1 MTRPARKGWPI
12 WRPLIVLS
20 LASVILPGCVLK
32 KFSQL
37 ESNLQNFAGTSAI
50 TGTVMH
56 RASDRSRIIVTVFQ
70 NQNGNPEFV
79 YATRLLDENFF
90 VFLVNPGKTYYL
102 VAFDDRDGNM
112 AYNPGE
118 AVGMCGYPLPK
129 GLHVDDTKKYARCRI
144 TLIKRGKIPELFAAS
159 LSQAQTVQHNQ
170 VPLVAGKLAN
180 IEDARFSREYGEM
193 GLWKPFDFIKQIG
206 AGIYFLEPYNPNK
219 IPILFVNGAGGY
231 PQEWRFFFDNIDR
244 SKYQPWIYL
253 YPSGARLE
261 TAGRTLDMFIKSLH
275 KRFRFSTLYVTAHSM
290 GGLVA
295 RDFILRNRNGKH
307 DYVKLFVSFSTPW
320 SGHEAAELGAKY
332 SPTAIPSWIDL
343 QTNSD
348 FQKRIF
354 AQPLGPKVHYY
365 LFFGHKGRPS
375 NFNGNNDGTVSMA
388 SMLRSEA
395 QNESIGTHGFDED
408 HTSILLSQ
416 AVIETYNKI
425 LAATKP

>member
-1 MTRPARKGWPI
+1 MTGPVRKHAPI
-12 WRPLIVLS
+12 CLILVVLGA
-20 LASVILPGCVLK
+20 ASVFLQGCVLS

-37 ESNLQNFAGTSAI
+37 ESNLQNFAGTSAL

-56 RASDRSRIIVTVFQ
+56 RASDRTRIIVTVFED
-70 NQNGNPEFV
+70 QNGAAEFV

-102 VAFDDRDGNM
+102 VAFDDRDGNL
-112 AYNPGE
+112 AYTPGE

-129 GLHVDDTKKYARCRI
+129 RLYVDETNMYARCRI
-144 TLIKRGKIPELFAAS
+144 TLIKRGKIPEVFS
-159 LSQAQTVQHNQ
+159 VGLSQAQTIQHNQ
-170 VPLVAGKLAN
+170 VPLVAGKLAPL
-180 IEDARFSREYGEM
+180 EDARFSREYGEM

-206 AGIYFLEPYNPNK
+206 AGIYFLEAYDPNK

-231 PQEWRFFFDNIDR
+231 PQEWKYFFDNIDR

-261 TAGRTLDMFIKSLH
+261 TAGRTLDMFVKSLH
-275 KRFRFSTLYVTAHSM
+275 KRYRFNTLYVTAHSM

-295 RDFILRNRNGKH
+295 RDFILRNRSGKH
-307 DYVKLFVSFSTPW
+307 DYVKLFISFSTPW

-354 AQPLGPKVHYY
+354 AKPLDPKVRYY
-365 LFFGHKGRPS
+365 LFFGHKGRS
-375 NFNGNNDGTVSMA
+375 SSFTGNNDGTVSMA

-395 QNESIGTHGFDED
+395 QNDSMGIHGFDED
-408 HTSILLSQ
+408 HSSILLSP

-425 LAATKP
+425 LAVTK